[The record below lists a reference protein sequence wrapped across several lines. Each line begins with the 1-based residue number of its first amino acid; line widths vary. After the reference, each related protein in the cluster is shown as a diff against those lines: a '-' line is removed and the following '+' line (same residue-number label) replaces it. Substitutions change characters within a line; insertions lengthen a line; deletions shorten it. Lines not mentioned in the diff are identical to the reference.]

1 MESAIS
7 RTFERPYRTLG
18 ARLFNGIGRR
28 LRRWGWRR
36 RLSMDDI
43 LAAARRRT
51 GLTDWGDERF
61 LEPMRV
67 LLASLEDE
75 ARLNPLGRLFMRLNL
90 RHFVGNRLLVRQYL
104 KDHPE
109 ALDKPVTRPLFV
121 VGLPRTGTTLL
132 HNLLCQDPTRRAPL
146 FWELLQPAPAPG
158 RRDRR
163 PPVARRLVHF
173 LDRWGA
179 PQLRTVHTLHA
190 DGPEEC
196 TCLLFNTFVNPA
208 FFLFGDVSG
217 YIDWLRGRGR
227 ELLPWAYEEYR
238 TYLQVLQCQGRR
250 AAWVLKSPVHAFAL
264 DALLQVFPDAC
275 VVQTHRDMNEVLP
288 SACSLFAI
296 MQGLYSDDVDARR
309 LGPAVAES
317 LRMHLDSY
325 TERARDLDSTRVLD
339 VAYRALLAD
348 PTGTVRGI
356 YRHFN
361 LDESEAMEQGM
372 RRWLAENPANK
383 HGVHRY
389 DLEQFGLSRQQ
400 VERLFGPYQ
409 EQFIKPAAG
418 AWV

>member
-1 MESAIS
+1 MQSSIS

-18 ARLFNGIGRR
+18 ARVFNAVGRR
-28 LRRWGWRR
+28 FRRWGWCQ
-36 RLSMDDI
+36 RLSMEEI
-43 LAAARRRT
+43 LDAARRRT
-51 GLTDWGDERF
+51 GLTDWGEERF

-75 ARLNPLGRLFMRLNL
+75 ARLNSLGRLFLRLNF
-90 RHFVGNRLLVRQYL
+90 RHFICNRLWVRQYL

-109 ALDKPVTRPLFV
+109 ALAEPVSRPLFV

-132 HNLLCQDPTRRAPL
+132 HNLLCQDPNRRAPL
-146 FWELLQPAPAPG
+146 FWEVLQPAPAPD

-163 PPVARRLVHF
+163 PQMARRLVSF

-179 PQLRTVHTLHA
+179 PQLKTVHALDA

-196 TCLLFNTFVNPA
+196 TCLFFNTFVNPA
-208 FFLFGDVSG
+208 FFLFGDIPS
-217 YIDWLRGRGR
+217 YIAWLRELGRG
-227 ELLPWAYEEYR
+227 LLPWAYEEYR
-238 TYLQVLQCQGRR
+238 IYLQVLQHQGRR

-296 MQGLYSDDVDARR
+296 MQGLYSDDVDSRR

-325 TERARDLDSTRVLD
+325 ADTARELDGSRVLD
-339 VAYRALLAD
+339 VPYRSLVAD
-348 PTGTVRGI
+348 PVGTVRNI
-356 YRHFN
+356 YHHFG
-361 LDESEAMEQGM
+361 LEMSEAMEQGM
-372 RRWLAENPANK
+372 TRWLAENPANK
-383 HGVHRY
+383 HGIHRY
-389 DLEQFGLSRQQ
+389 DLEQFGLTRQD
-400 VERLFGPYQ
+400 VERMFGLYQ
-409 EQFIKPAAG
+409 QQFIPVPA
-418 AWV
+418 